1 MSLVPLL
8 MVIIVVATLL
18 VVVAVVVVWKLVGD
32 VNVGAGAGAAGAVG
46 RPVVVTLGTD
56 VRVRTVS
63 HNCCTLGRCT
73 SGCPHSKLQLLHCIL
88 VNIVVLMVVVA
99 ALMCI
104 VCCVCVYV
112 RVCA

>member
-32 VNVGAGAGAAGAVG
+32 VNVGAGAGVAGAVG
-46 RPVVVTLGTD
+46 WPVVVTLGTD
-56 VRVRTVS
+56 VCNRTVS

-88 VNIVVLMVVVA
+88 VNMMAKAVVL
-99 ALMCI
+99 
-104 VCCVCVYV
+104 
-112 RVCA
+112 